1 MQNGRKEKVQVTGS
15 KSWGHFYADSGSQK
29 YYDDHVAIHREFLD
43 EALAQKPRRLLE
55 AGCGSGIMSVYFSKQ
70 RIACTAVD
78 RDAEVLAKARESA
91 AKLGGG
97 AVKFMQ
103 GDIFR
108 LGFSDGAFD
117 AVFSQGVLEHFDDE
131 MIRKAAKESL
141 RVAPRAWVSV
151 PSGFYNHKD
160 FGDERLL
167 SENEWKKILE
177 PVARVRA
184 KPYFFKRV
192 KRNFLIKRPLMLLLE
207 LTRP

>member
-1 MQNGRKEKVQVTGS
+1 MSEG
-15 KSWGHFYADSGSQK
+15 KSWGHFYADSGSPD
-29 YYDDHVAIHREFLD
+29 YYRDHVEIHREFLD
-43 EALAQKPRRLLE
+43 EVLAAKPRRLLE

-70 RIACTAVD
+70 KIACTAID
-78 RDAEVLAKARESA
+78 RDSGVLAKARESS
-91 AKLGGG
+91 AKLGGN
-97 AVKFMQ
+97 VKFNE

-108 LGFSDGAFD
+108 LAFSDGAFD
-117 AVFSQGVLEHFDDE
+117 AVFSQGVLEHFDDDS
-131 MIRKAAKESL
+131 IRRAAKESL

-167 SENEWKKILE
+167 SDKEWAKILS

-184 KPYFFKRV
+184 KPYFFRRV